1 MAAGETAMTPVRRA
15 FAGALLTSVVG
26 LAAHGLFAQQPERVR
41 VIIGF
46 RQAPGADEQN
56 LVTATG
62 GTVRHA
68 YWLVPAVAADV
79 PVTALQ
85 GLRNNPNVA
94 NVDVDTM
101 VFEVDA
107 ELDSAWGVK
116 RIGAGLV
123 HDAGNKGAGINVCV
137 VDSGVSM
144 GHPDLD
150 ANFLGG
156 WDFVNGDGDPSDDRG
171 HGTHVAGTILAEDNG
186 SGVVGVAPAA
196 RLLAYKILDASGQ
209 GYFSD
214 AILALQYCLDAGGRV
229 ANHSY
234 GSQGDPGSTVRAA
247 FDNAEA
253 LGLVNVASAGNRTST
268 GTTCTSIGF
277 PARYASVIAVT
288 ATTSSDAIASFSCR
302 GPEAELAA
310 PGASIVSTVPTGTCA
325 MCSSTGYLA
334 ANGTSMASPHVT
346 GVATLVIAAGIADTT
361 GVKGVA
367 DEVRLRLQTTADDL
381 GTAGHDS
388 NFGYGLVDADEAAA
402 AGTAPTPPVEPTD
415 LAATA
420 ASSSQIDLGWAD
432 NSGNESGFRIE
443 RCQGAGCSSFTEIAT
458 VGPNVTTFANT
469 GLSAATSYSFRVRAY
484 NAGGNSP
491 YSGTATAVTDAA
503 TTTLS
508 LNAVGYKVK
517 GQRTADLTWSGSS
530 ATNIDIFRNGTKIVT
545 TPNDGAHRDAIGGR
559 GGGTYTYVVCEAGTS
574 VCSNSAVVAF

>member
-1 MAAGETAMTPVRRA
+1 MAAGDTAMTPVRRA
-15 FAGALLTSVVG
+15 FAGALLASVVG
-26 LAAHGLFAQQPERVR
+26 LAAHSLFAQQPERVR

-46 RQAPGADEQN
+46 RQAPSLDEQN
-56 LVTATG
+56 LLAAAG
-62 GTVRHA
+62 GSVRHT
-68 YWLVPAVAADV
+68 YWLVPAVAAEV
-79 PVTALQ
+79 PITALQ

-94 NVDVDTM
+94 NVDVDT
-101 VFEVDA
+101 VVYEVDA
-107 ELDSAWGVK
+107 ELDNAWGVK

-123 HDAGNKGAGINVCV
+123 HDNGNKGAGVNVCV
-137 VDSGVSM
+137 VDSGVAM
-144 GHPDLD
+144 GHPDLN
-150 ANFLGG
+150 ANYLGG
-156 WDFVNGDGDPSDDRG
+156 WDFVNGDSDPSDDRG
-171 HGTHVAGTILAEDNG
+171 HGTHVAGTILAEDDN

-196 RLLAYKILDASGQ
+196 KLLAYKILNASGQ

-214 AILALQYCLDAGGRV
+214 AILALQYCLAAGGQV

-234 GSQGDPGSTVRAA
+234 GSQGDPGATVRDA

-253 LGLVNVASAGNRTST
+253 LGLVNVASAGNRTSV

-325 MCSSTGYLA
+325 MCSSTGYLS

-346 GVATLVIAAGIADTT
+346 GVAALVIAAGIAETT
-361 GVKGVA
+361 GIKGIA

-381 GTAGHDS
+381 GTAGRDN

-402 AGTAPTPPVEPTD
+402 AGTAPTAPVEPTD
-415 LAATA
+415 LLASA
-420 ASSSQIDLGWAD
+420 ASSSQIDLTWVD

-458 VGPNVTTFANT
+458 VGPNVTTFPNT
-469 GLSAATSYSFRVRAY
+469 GLTAGTSYSYRVRSY

-491 YSGTATAVTDAA
+491 YSDTATAVTDAA
-503 TTTLS
+503 TATLS

-530 ATNIDIFRNGTKIVT
+530 ATSIDVFRNGTKILT
-545 TPNDGAHRDAIGGR
+545 TPNDGAHTDTIGGR
-559 GGGTYTYVVCEAGTS
+559 GGGTYTYIVCEAGTS
-574 VCSNSAVVAF
+574 VCSNSVGVAF